1 LFLTWDGVVAHV
13 ETTRRSKSI
22 TKQPM
27 LTWRWTAWSESHNAI
42 IEKIRGTRYLLPLR
56 RAATAQADSCSRA
69 GIRQRGCQMKKRQ
82 PWGSDRAAWK
92 RRIYARRVALVP
104 KKRLQPRKSLGL
116 RRNSA
121 STKQQGAEGCAGTT
135 APMEELG
142 IGSLLLSRG
151 ALSQK

>member
-1 LFLTWDGVVAHV
+1 M
-13 ETTRRSKSI
+13 R
-22 TKQPM
+22 
-27 LTWRWTAWSESHNAI
+27 
-42 IEKIRGTRYLLPLR
+42 
-56 RAATAQADSCSRA
+56 
-69 GIRQRGCQMKKRQ
+69 KRQ

-92 RRIYARRVALVP
+92 RRIDAEESPWFQRRG
-104 KKRLQPRKSLGL
+104 SN

-121 STKQQGAEGCAGTT
+121 STKQQGAEGCARTT

>member
-1 LFLTWDGVVAHV
+1 
-13 ETTRRSKSI
+13 
-22 TKQPM
+22 
-27 LTWRWTAWSESHNAI
+27 
-42 IEKIRGTRYLLPLR
+42 
-56 RAATAQADSCSRA
+56 
-69 GIRQRGCQMKKRQ
+69 
-82 PWGSDRAAWK
+82 
-92 RRIYARRVALVP
+92 LVP